1 MVQSLEKTKLLHNH
15 ICISPSTEQAY
26 FNRNMRKLIVLSLS
40 TSRGRLVTPT
50 TQLYMV
56 GTENTYYFTVST
68 QLVYRSSSAYNS
80 FFLVVTRPNRHYL
93 TTKSD
98 YSR

>member
-1 MVQSLEKTKLLHNH
+1 M
-15 ICISPSTEQAY
+15 
-26 FNRNMRKLIVLSLS
+26 LSLS
-40 TSRGRLVTPT
+40 TGRGRLVTPT

-56 GTENTYYFTVST
+56 GTEDTYYFTVST

-80 FFLVVTRPNRHYL
+80 FFLEAIRPNRHYL

>member
-56 GTENTYYFTVST
+56 GTEDTYYFTVST
-68 QLVYRSSSAYNS
+68 QNCITLRLRQYS
-80 FFLVVTRPNRHYL
+80 FFLAVLAPNRHYL